1 MTYSGTG
8 SIMYPASPTSTPQQ
22 GSLPTAVPPCHTHY
36 RISPLSSRRCYG
48 TSEAL
53 SGESTEATLYVRG
66 TGGALAPRDV
76 DGHLMGLIIT
86 LAALDTT
93 APLPPTSL
101 PNLGSSDLLKGWQ
114 AEQGQREE
122 AAALQRETTIGKRV
136 RWITCHGWRCR
147 AILASFSPPTTMP
160 AYLTPPTALNPLTQV
175 WLCIILCKDDLSL
188 LSSPLNEPP
197 ICTLATR
204 SPNLAGAHLFSLEGL
219 RRVRNCGKTKDSLEA
234 WSRQLASPPPSLAAL
249 HRPYFDKNGVPLF
262 FYLED
267 QPLRKER
274 AWDNF
279 NHQLE
284 NREQRH

>member
-1 MTYSGTG
+1 
-8 SIMYPASPTSTPQQ
+8 
-22 GSLPTAVPPCHTHY
+22 
-36 RISPLSSRRCYG
+36 
-48 TSEAL
+48 
-53 SGESTEATLYVRG
+53 
-66 TGGALAPRDV
+66 
-76 DGHLMGLIIT
+76 MGLIIT

-188 LSSPLNEPP
+188 LSSPLNEIAHISVQKQHP
-197 ICTLATR
+197 ATSNISYLCHLR
-204 SPNLAGAHLFSLEGL
+204 SHPAIRPVAPNLHVGDTIAQFSRCPSLQGISLSALQGVLSFTFAACLSRTPHLQRLWLVRHSLCLPMQITVLFSLEGL